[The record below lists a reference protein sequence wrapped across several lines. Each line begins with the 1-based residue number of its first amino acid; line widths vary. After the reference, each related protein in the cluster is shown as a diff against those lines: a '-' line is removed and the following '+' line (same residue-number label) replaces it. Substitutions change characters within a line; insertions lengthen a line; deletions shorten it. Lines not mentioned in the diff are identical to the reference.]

1 MTRADFKDLV
11 SMHSRKL
18 FGHAFRILK
27 NREEAEDAVQ
37 EVFIR
42 LWNMERKLEE
52 YNSVE
57 ALAVTMTKNYCI
69 DQLRKPRFINNEN
82 PGINSVS
89 GKIEISPHDQMER
102 KETSDIINEI
112 IGRLPVNYRII
123 IQMREI
129 EGFSYEEISK
139 KTHMNINALRVT
151 LSRARKIIRDEY
163 IKHQDEY
170 RRT

>member
-11 SMHSRKL
+11 SKHSRRL
-18 FGHAFRILK
+18 FGYAWQILK

-37 EVFIR
+37 EVYIR
-42 LWNMERKLEE
+42 LWNMGSKLEE
-52 YNSVE
+52 YKNIE

-69 DQLRKPRFINNEN
+69 DQIRKRR
-82 PGINSVS
+82 
-89 GKIEISPHDQMER
+89 H
-102 KETSDIINEI
+102 IINENLISPLLPVKNEPSPYDQVENDEISGILNAI
-112 IGRLPVNYRII
+112 IGKLPDIYQKI

-129 EGFSYEEISK
+129 EGFSYEEISE
-139 KTHMNINALRVT
+139 KTNLSINNLRVT

-163 IKHQDEY
+163 KKYQDEY